1 MGRIKTKQVKRITNE
16 LMDRHGDRITVLFED
31 NKKVV
36 AEYLDSESKK
46 LRNMIAGYAA
56 RRKKKLLATQ

>member
-16 LMDRHGDRITVLFED
+16 LMDTHGDQITISFED

-36 AEYLDSESKK
+36 SEYLDSESKK

-56 RRKKKLLATQ
+56 RRKKKIVATQ